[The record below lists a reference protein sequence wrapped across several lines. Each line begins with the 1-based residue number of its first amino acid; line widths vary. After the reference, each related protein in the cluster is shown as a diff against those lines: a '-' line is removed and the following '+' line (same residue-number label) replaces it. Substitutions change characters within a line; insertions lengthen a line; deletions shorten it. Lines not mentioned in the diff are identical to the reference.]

1 MLANTGKVATI
12 EAMSEFLIEH
22 DVSGDQSELDHVF
35 SASSEELPERPEK
48 TAHVGRQAVKKTVA
62 PMGDWHERANCLG
75 IDTELFF
82 QDSGP
87 VPLYIKKVCDDCS
100 VSMDCLEEGL
110 REDVQ
115 WGVRAG
121 MGAKQRQTMKNPRR

>member
-1 MLANTGKVATI
+1 MLASTGKVATI

-62 PMGDWHERANCLG
+62 PMGDWHERAK
-75 IDTELFF
+75 DTELFF

-121 MGAKQRQTMKNPRR
+121 MSASRRQTMKNRRG